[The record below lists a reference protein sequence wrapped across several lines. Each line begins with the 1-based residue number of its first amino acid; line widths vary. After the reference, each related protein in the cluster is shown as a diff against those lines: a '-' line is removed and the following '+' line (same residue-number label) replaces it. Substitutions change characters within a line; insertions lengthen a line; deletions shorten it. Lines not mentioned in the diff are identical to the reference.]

1 MPAWLA
7 PLLLNAAGQTA
18 RQRGVQSLVSSGRAD
33 TIKDLVVAPGLAG
46 LTFNRINE
54 NMGEVREGI
63 QAFRSGVTIPPNVPL
78 DTRGFNK
85 WYAQD
90 FKNQR
95 VTSSDINS
103 LLSTNL
109 LSNQANQAPL
119 SFNQY
124 LQQQRGY
131 K

>member
-7 PLLLNAAGQTA
+7 PFLFNAAGQTA
-18 RQRGVQSLVSSGRAD
+18 RQRGMQSLANSGKAD
-33 TIKDLVVAPGLAG
+33 LIKDLVVAPGLAG
-46 LTFNRINE
+46 LTFNHIID
-54 NMGEVREGI
+54 NMKEHKEGI

-109 LSNQANQAPL
+109 LPNQAPL

>member
-7 PLLLNAAGQTA
+7 PFLFNTAGQTA
-18 RQRGVQSLVSSGRAD
+18 RQRAWQSLVSSGRAD
-33 TIKDLVVAPGLAG
+33 AIKDLVGFPVVAG
-46 LTFNRINE
+46 LTLNHVNN
-54 NMGEVREGI
+54 NMKEHKEGI

-109 LSNQANQAPL
+109 LPNQAPL

>member
-7 PLLLNAAGQTA
+7 PFLFNAAGQTA
-18 RQRGVQSLVSSGRAD
+18 RQRGMQSLINSGKAD
-33 TIKDLVVAPGLAG
+33 LIKDLVVAPGLAG
-46 LTFNRINE
+46 LTFNHIID
-54 NMGEVREGI
+54 NMKEHKEGI
-63 QAFRSGVTIPPNVPL
+63 QAFRSGISTPSNVPL
-78 DTRGFNK
+78 DTKRFNE
-85 WYAQD
+85 WYVQD

-109 LSNQANQAPL
+109 LPNQAPL